1 MADTFNAVDMWNRLD
16 YQLLQH
22 GAVSLYF
29 SQDILQ
35 EDCAWLKKHGY
46 KVRGL
51 DASNWTTEAAFHDDV
66 KRILEFPGYYGNN
79 INAFNDCLG
88 DIEIGKGGG
97 FVIAILHFDRFYSA
111 LPDRAQ
117 AVLDI
122 IETNSRRFLITGQRL
137 LCLIQTDNPR
147 TQYTHLGCITP
158 RWNPREFMDRNRGL

>member
-88 DIEIGKGGG
+88 DIEIGKSGG
-97 FVIAILHFDRFYSA
+97 FVIAILHFDQFYSA
-111 LPDRAQ
+111 LPERAQ

-158 RWNPREFMDRNRGL
+158 SWNPREFMDRNRGL